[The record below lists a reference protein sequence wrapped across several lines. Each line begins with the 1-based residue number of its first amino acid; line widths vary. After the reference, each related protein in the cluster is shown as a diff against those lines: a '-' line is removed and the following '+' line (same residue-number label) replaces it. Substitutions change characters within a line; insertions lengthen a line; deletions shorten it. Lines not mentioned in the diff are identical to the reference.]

1 MAFCSRQPVLSGF
14 STHHSHTWHTWH
26 TLNLNDLSHSC
37 NISSPI
43 RPSLCRI
50 KPIAMVYWPCGMSCI
65 IADHMVRLI
74 SKQNQTGRCTISV
87 TYFGSSRASFW
98 FRRSFNL
105 STSANRFPFASCSK
119 TTWLHTPHVTTDSS
133 MSDYTLTNNTR
144 FPYMFYRKLSF
155 HISVQFTMNRQMN
168 TQ

>member
-1 MAFCSRQPVLSGF
+1 MAFFSRQPVLSGF
-14 STHHSHTWHTWH
+14 STHHSHTWH

-50 KPIAMVYWPCGMSCI
+50 KPTAMVYWPCGMSCI
-65 IADHMVRLI
+65 TADHMVRLI
-74 SKQNQTGRCTISV
+74 IKQNQKSRSTISV

-119 TTWLHTPHVTTDSS
+119 TTWLHTPHFTTDSS
-133 MSDYTLTNNTR
+133 MSDYTLTHATR
-144 FPYMFYRKLSF
+144 VTTRVRTIVPSYYR
-155 HISVQFTMNRQMN
+155 IGR
-168 TQ
+168 